1 MSEGV
6 LNGIRVLDLA
16 HGIAGPVAA
25 MMLGE
30 AGADVVKVETAIGS
44 AADRA
49 LAGFLTWNRSKR
61 SVVADI
67 STAGG
72 LGVLQSLLA
81 TADVVIHNYAP
92 DQAKTLGLDDA

>member
-30 AGADVVKVETAIGS
+30 AGADVVKVETAVGS

-49 LAGFLTWNRSKR
+49 LPGFLTWNRSKR
-61 SVVADI
+61 NSSEVAT
-67 STAGG
+67 TASG
-72 LGVLQSLLA
+72 
-81 TADVVIHNYAP
+81 ADSSSCTRRCLHW
-92 DQAKTLGLDDA
+92 KSR